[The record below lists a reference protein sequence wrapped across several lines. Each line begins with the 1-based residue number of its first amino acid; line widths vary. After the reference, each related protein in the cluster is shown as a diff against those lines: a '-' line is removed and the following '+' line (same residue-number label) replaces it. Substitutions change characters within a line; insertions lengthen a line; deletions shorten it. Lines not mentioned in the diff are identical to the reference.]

1 MNELEENLGPGY
13 KQIVI
18 GLIVFAIGAIWGLIL
33 AQKDPIEMGDLFA
46 STVIML
52 SGAMMVL
59 LGVTFGSKWSQDRAT
74 DLPNALGDL
83 SALLANVQKMISS
96 NSSNEEE

>member
-18 GLIVFAIGAIWGLIL
+18 GLIIFAIGAIWGLIL
-33 AQKDPIEMGDLFA
+33 AQKDPIEMGDLYA
-46 STVIML
+46 SAVIML

-59 LGVTFGSKWSQDRAT
+59 LGTTFGSKGSEDRAT
-74 DLPNALGDL
+74 DLPNALEDL
-83 SALLANVQKMISS
+83 STLLANVQEMISS
-96 NSSNEEE
+96 NSNDEDE